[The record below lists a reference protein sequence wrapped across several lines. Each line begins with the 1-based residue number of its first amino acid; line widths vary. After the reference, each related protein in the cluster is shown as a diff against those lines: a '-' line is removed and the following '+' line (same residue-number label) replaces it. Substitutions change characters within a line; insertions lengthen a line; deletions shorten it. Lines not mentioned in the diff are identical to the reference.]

1 MRAKKVRSTHLK
13 SSNDELLA
21 SAVIRGPFGL
31 DGYVKVES
39 LSGELEHFANLKKVF
54 IRFYDSPYQKRTLS
68 DGIFKVRSVVL
79 RANDVLMQFEGV
91 LDPVTA
97 KQFKSA
103 TILLPRDEV
112 APLYE
117 GEYYI
122 NDLCNCVLV
131 YEGETLGNITNVIE
145 GGSSYLI
152 ELTEAGT
159 NRLVY
164 IPFNDEFIGEV
175 NLEEFT
181 VQLMHRWILD

>member
-1 MRAKKVRSTHLK
+1 MEKNTYLK
-13 SSNDELLA
+13 SSTDDLLA
-21 SAVIRGPFGL
+21 SAIIRAPFGL

-39 LSGELEHFANLKKVF
+39 LSGELEHFANLKRVY
-54 IRFYDSPYQKRTLS
+54 IQFYDSPYQKRTLS
-68 DGIFKVRSVVL
+68 DGFFKVCSVII
-79 RANDVLMQFEGV
+79 RARDILMQFEGV
-91 LDPVTA
+91 TDPVVA

-103 TILLPRDEV
+103 TILLPRDEA

-122 NDLCNCVLV
+122 SDLCNCVLV
-131 YEGETLGNITNVIE
+131 YKGEKLGHITNVIE

-175 NLEEFT
+175 NLEQFT